1 MKELL
6 YEHFLFINVDRMK
19 SWQQEHFSEK
29 PLQKVLVG
37 DFISLRVS
45 SGHTRERK
53 RLSEL

>member
-37 DFISLRVS
+37 DFISLRVR